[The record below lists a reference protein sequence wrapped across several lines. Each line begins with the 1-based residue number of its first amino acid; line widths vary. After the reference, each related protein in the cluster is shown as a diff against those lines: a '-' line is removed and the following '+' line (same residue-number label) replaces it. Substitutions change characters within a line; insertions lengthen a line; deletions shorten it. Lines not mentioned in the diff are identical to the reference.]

1 MTTGTTPTAAALK
14 GTSTVRARCGGAL
27 ATLALVLG
35 VLTGVVPGSS
45 AGATGPPPL
54 TGITQITSGAMHS
67 CALLNSG
74 SVRCWGDNGFG
85 QLGNGTTR
93 DASVPLAVAGITNAV
108 AIDSASTSLS
118 TCAVLA
124 TGGVRCW
131 GRNHHGQLGN
141 GTTTDSTT
149 PVAVSNITG
158 ATSIAAGQDHTC
170 VALSNGEARCW
181 GWNNRGQLGNGTT
194 TDTLVPATV
203 TGLTGAAAVSAGG
216 GHTCAALTDQSVR
229 CWGSNAWG
237 ALGNGSSA
245 TDSKVPVMVSGIST
259 ATAISSGFAHTCA
272 TLTSG
277 GVRCWGQNI
286 DGQLGDGTTTDSTTP
301 VAVSN
306 ITNATSVSGGYQH
319 SCVRLADGGAS
330 CWGYNYAGLLGD
342 GTTTDSTTPVTV
354 SSLGSATK
362 MAAGQSQS
370 CALLSTGQGRCWGYN
385 GSGQLGNGTIAAS
398 PLPTVVVGVC
408 EAAPDP
414 GFIDVSTG
422 ANYYNAVAWLVRA
435 GITGGTAPGKYS
447 PNAKVTRAQMAVFL
461 WTNAAK
467 PTPTAPHTFTDVPT
481 NSYYSTAVSWLIE
494 AGITG
499 GTAPGK
505 YSPNAKVTRAQMAA
519 FLKANTCGPTT
530 A

>member
-1 MTTGTTPTAAALK
+1 MTTGTTPTAATLK

-277 GVRCWGQNI
+277 GVRCWG
-286 DGQLGDGTTTDSTTP
+286 
-301 VAVSN
+301 
-306 ITNATSVSGGYQH
+306 
-319 SCVRLADGGAS
+319 
-330 CWGYNYAGLLGD
+330 
-342 GTTTDSTTPVTV
+342 
-354 SSLGSATK
+354 
-362 MAAGQSQS
+362 
-370 CALLSTGQGRCWGYN
+370 YN

-505 YSPNAKVTRAQMAA
+505 YSPNAKVTRAQMAVFLWTNA
-519 FLKANTCGPTT
+519 AKPTPTAPHTFTDVPTNSYYSTAVSWLIEAGITGGTAPGKYSPNAKVTRAQMAVFLKANTCGPTT

>member
-1 MTTGTTPTAAALK
+1 MTTGTTPTAATLK

-85 QLGNGTTR
+85 QLATAPPGTHPSHWQCR
-93 DASVPLAVAGITNAV
+93 DHQRGGHRQRLHQPEHVPCWLPVASAAGVGTITVNSATAPPPTPPLRWPSPTSPAPP
-108 AIDSASTSLS
+108 ASLPARTIPASPS
-118 TCAVLA
+118 A
-124 TGGVRCW
+124 TGR
-131 GRNHHGQLGN
+131 H
-141 GTTTDSTT
+141 
-149 PVAVSNITG
+149 
-158 ATSIAAGQDHTC
+158 AAGVEQPRTVGQRHHHRH
-170 VALSNGEARCW
+170 AGARHRHRPHRSGGRFRRW
-181 GWNNRGQLGNGTT
+181 RPHLRG
-194 TDTLVPATV
+194 
-203 TGLTGAAAVSAGG
+203 
-216 GHTCAALTDQSVR
+216 LTDQSVR

-398 PLPTVVVGVC
+398 
-408 EAAPDP
+408 
-414 GFIDVSTG
+414 
-422 ANYYNAVAWLVRA
+422 R
-435 GITGGTAPGKYS
+435 
-447 PNAKVTRAQMAVFL
+447 
-461 WTNAAK
+461 
-467 PTPTAPHTFTDVPT
+467 
-481 NSYYSTAVSWLIE
+481 TAVSWLIE

-499 GTAPGK
+499 GTAPANITQRESHTLPNGRLPLDQRREAHAHCAPHLHRRPHQQLLQHRGQLADR
-505 YSPNAKVTRAQMAA
+505 SPASPAA
-519 FLKANTCGPTT
+519 PHPANTHPTPRSHAPNGGFPLKANTCGPTT

>member
-1 MTTGTTPTAAALK
+1 MTAGTQPTDVTLET
-14 GTSTVRARCGGAL
+14 TSTGRAARGWAL

-67 CALLNSG
+67 CALLSSG

-93 DASVPLAVAGITNAV
+93 DASVPIAVAGITDAV
-108 AIDSASTSLS
+108 AINSASTSLS

-124 TGGVRCW
+124 TGAVRCW
-131 GRNHHGQLGN
+131 GRNHNGQLGN
-141 GTTTDSTT
+141 GTTNDSST
-149 PVAVSNITG
+149 PVSVAGITT
-158 ATSIAAGQDHTC
+158 ATSVAAGQDHTC
-170 VALSNGEARCW
+170 ATLTNGEARCW
-181 GWNNRGQLGNGTT
+181 GRNNRGQLGDGTSA
-194 TDTLVPATV
+194 DRPAPTTV
-203 TGLTGAAAVSAGG
+203 TGLAGAATITVGG
-216 GHTCAALTDQSVR
+216 GHTCAALTDKSVR

-237 ALGNGSSA
+237 ELGNGSSA
-245 TDSKVPVMVSGIST
+245 TESKVPVTVSGIST
-259 ATAISSGFAHTCA
+259 ATTISSGFAHTCA
-272 TLTSG
+272 TLDSG
-277 GVRCWGQNI
+277 GVRCWGQNVY
-286 DGQLGDGTTTDSTTP
+286 GQLGDGTTDDSTTP
-301 VAVSN
+301 VTVSN
-306 ITNATSVSGGYQH
+306 TTNATSVSGGYQH

-330 CWGYNYAGLLGD
+330 CWGYNYAGLLGN
-342 GTTTDSTTPVTV
+342 GTTIDSTTPVTV
-354 SSLGSATK
+354 TNLNNATK

-370 CALLSTGQGRCWGYN
+370 CALLTTGQGRCWGYN
-385 GSGQLGNGTIAAS
+385 GSGQLGNGTMTAS

-408 EAAPDP
+408 EAAPNP
-414 GFIDVSTG
+414 GFTDVSTG
-422 ANYYNAVAWLVRA
+422 AYYYSAVAWLVRA

-447 PNAKVTRAQMAVFL
+447 PNGKVTRAQMAVFL
-461 WTNAAK
+461 WTNAGK
-467 PTPTAPHTFTDVPT
+467 PTPSAPHTFTDVPT

-505 YSPNAKVTRAQMAA
+505 YSPNANVTRAQMAV
-519 FLKANTCGPTT
+519 FLKANTCGPTS

>member
-1 MTTGTTPTAAALK
+1 MTTGTTPTAATLK

-408 EAAPDP
+408 EAAPNP
-414 GFIDVSTG
+414 GFTDVSTG
-422 ANYYNAVAWLVRA
+422 AYYYNAVAWLVRA
-435 GITGGTAPGKYS
+435 GITGGTAPGKYLS
-447 PNAKVTRAQMAVFL
+447 
-461 WTNAAK
+461 
-467 PTPTAPHTFTDVPT
+467 
-481 NSYYSTAVSWLIE
+481 LIH
-494 AGITG
+494 I
-499 GTAPGK
+499 
-505 YSPNAKVTRAQMAA
+505 
-519 FLKANTCGPTT
+519 
-530 A
+530 

>member
-1 MTTGTTPTAAALK
+1 
-14 GTSTVRARCGGAL
+14 
-27 ATLALVLG
+27 
-35 VLTGVVPGSS
+35 
-45 AGATGPPPL
+45 
-54 TGITQITSGAMHS
+54 MHS

-259 ATAISSGFAHTCA
+259 ATAISSGRAHLCHPHLRWGPMLGPEHRRT
-272 TLTSG
+272 TRRRHHHRLDDTG
-277 GVRCWGQNI
+277 GRLQYHQRHQRQRRLPTFVRQTRGRWCK
-286 DGQLGDGTTTDSTTP
+286 
-301 VAVSN
+301 
-306 ITNATSVSGGYQH
+306 
-319 SCVRLADGGAS
+319 
-330 CWGYNYAGLLGD
+330 LLG
-342 GTTTDSTTPVTV
+342 
-354 SSLGSATK
+354 LQLRR
-362 MAAGQSQS
+362 AA
-370 CALLSTGQGRCWGYN
+370 RRR
-385 GSGQLGNGTIAAS
+385 
-398 PLPTVVVGVC
+398 
-408 EAAPDP
+408 DHHR
-414 GFIDVSTG
+414 FD
-422 ANYYNAVAWLVRA
+422 
-435 GITGGTAPGKYS
+435 
-447 PNAKVTRAQMAVFL
+447 
-461 WTNAAK
+461 
-467 PTPTAPHTFTDVPT
+467 
-481 NSYYSTAVSWLIE
+481 
-494 AGITG
+494 
-499 GTAPGK
+499 
-505 YSPNAKVTRAQMAA
+505 
-519 FLKANTCGPTT
+519 NTCNRQQP
-530 A
+530 